1 MKTKIKELKEYG
13 KTFKILYVEDNE
25 EARSQTE
32 KMLSNFFVDITIA
45 VDGED
50 GLTKYLNYYK
60 EHNVYYDLV
69 ISDINMPIMDG
80 PTMII
85 EMLKHHLLQAVIITT
100 AHNEMECLLNAID
113 IGVSGFLVKPITNA
127 QFINTLFK
135 VSLVVND
142 RKLLEAYVEQMEELT
157 INLEQQY
164 EEIKRKNLEL
174 EQSSRVI
181 NTMVNKTQM
190 SHVKTVPLAA
200 EEINHNEFVK
210 EQIRDLITE
219 DLHELMELHTEIDT
233 AIIEIIN
240 TIDAIDNSLR
250 NFLVLRFT
258 NYATILSRYSFFTDL
273 SKEIHLFTSTLDTEP
288 LPSDKETVENIF
300 MLLETFVFVL
310 GKWQNDLKSGDENK
324 INALDASMTSDMKTI
339 TNMWSQKEAD
349 IQDIFDF

>member
-13 KTFKILYVEDNE
+13 KIFKILYVEDNE
-25 EARSQTE
+25 EARLQTE
-32 KMLSNFFVDITIA
+32 KMLSNFFVDITLA
-45 VDGED
+45 VDGQD
-50 GLTKYLNYYK
+50 GLNKYVDYYK
-60 EHNVYYDLV
+60 KHNVFYDLV
-69 ISDINMPIMDG
+69 LSDINMPIMDG
-80 PTMII
+80 STMIR
-85 EMLKHHLLQAVIITT
+85 EMLKHNFLQAVIITT
-100 AHNEMECLLNAID
+100 AHNELECLLNAID
-113 IGVSGFLVKPITNA
+113 LGVSGFLVKPITNA

-157 INLEQQY
+157 ISLEEQYKEVKRQNLD
-164 EEIKRKNLEL
+164 L

-181 NTMVNKTQM
+181 NTMVNKTHM
-190 SHVKTVPLAA
+190 SHLKTTPK
-200 EEINHNEFVK
+200 EEDMSQNEFVK

-219 DLHELMELHTEIDT
+219 DLHELIELHTEIDT

-240 TIDAIDNSLR
+240 NLDSIDDNLR

-258 NYATILSRYSFFTDL
+258 NYATILNRYSFFAEL
-273 SKEIHLFTSTLDTEP
+273 SKEIHLFTMTLDKEP

-324 INALDASMTSDMKTI
+324 INTLDASMTSDMKTI
-339 TNMWSQKEAD
+339 TNMWSQKEAN
-349 IQDIFDF
+349 IQDIFNF